1 MKKYTHIKSLTTIA
15 ALLIICLNSY
25 GQDSYP
31 QESKHEI
38 SIAVGGPFSFLKY
51 HSAGEVQTGN
61 GINAGIRY
69 SYYLNEGLSIG
80 IGAEYQTY
88 NTDGKFGY
96 LAGQYMTTDAEEENF
111 QFRYKATN
119 LREEQ
124 KLGYINVPLVLQF
137 ETPGTSKLY
146 LAGGFKVGFAISGSY
161 ETKIQN
167 LTTSGY
173 YPQYNVELFSPAF
186 AGFASTDNVKIA
198 KQDIDTDVS
207 YSATIETGLKQKIS
221 EKGWIYIGVYLD
233 YGLNN
238 IYDKDN
244 TKNLVEYHPELPVQL
259 QYNSVLETPYAN
271 DVRLVSYGLKLRFAL
286 H

>member
-1 MKKYTHIKSLTTIA
+1 MKKYISNPIKSLTIA
-15 ALLIICLNSY
+15 GLLIICLNSY
-25 GQDSYP
+25 GQDKK
-31 QESKHEI
+31 QEI
-38 SIAVGGPFSFLKY
+38 SISVGGPFSFLKY
-51 HSAGEVQTGN
+51 NSAGQTVHGN

-80 IGAEYQTY
+80 IGVEYQTY
-88 NTDGKFGY
+88 NSDAKFGY
-96 LAGQYMTTDAEEENF
+96 LAGQYMTTDAEDENF

-124 KLGYINVPLVLQF
+124 KLGYINIPIGIQF
-137 ETPGTSKLY
+137 ETPGTSQLY
-146 LAGGFKVGFAISGSY
+146 VAAGAKIGFATSGTY
-161 ETKIQN
+161 ETKMQN

-186 AGFASTDNVKIA
+186 AGFASTDNVTVN

-207 YSATIETGLKQKIS
+207 YSATFETGLKQKIGDRS
-221 EKGWIYIGVYLD
+221 SIYIGVYLD

-238 IYDKDN
+238 IYDKN
-244 TKNLVEYHPELPVQL
+244 NNKNLVQYNSELPVQL

-286 H
+286 R

>member
-1 MKKYTHIKSLTTIA
+1 MKKYIHNPIKSLTSIA
-15 ALLIICLNSY
+15 ALLVICLNSY
-25 GQDSYP
+25 GQDKK
-31 QESKHEI
+31 QEI
-38 SIAVGGPFSFLKY
+38 SISVAGPFSYLKY
-51 HSAGEVQTGN
+51 NSAGQEEPAN
-61 GINAGIRY
+61 GISAGIRY

-96 LAGQYMTTDAEEENF
+96 LAGQYMTTDAENETF
-111 QFRYKATN
+111 QFRYKASN

-124 KLGYINVPLVLQF
+124 KLAYINIPVQLQF
-137 ETPGTSKLY
+137 ETPGTSQLY
-146 LAGGFKVGFAISGSY
+146 LAGGFKVGFAASGSY
-161 ETKIQN
+161 ETKMQN

-186 AGFASTDNVKIA
+186 AGFASTDNVKTG

-207 YSATIETGLKQKIS
+207 YSVTVETGLKQKIGDRS
-221 EKGWIYIGVYLD
+221 SLYLGVYLD

-238 IYDKDN
+238 IYDKEN
-244 TKNLVEYHPELPVQL
+244 NKNLIEYHPEQPVQL
-259 QYNSVLETPYAN
+259 GYNSVLQTPYTN

-286 H
+286 R